1 MIIINYPKLNIISGY
16 SAKNTCSSVFLADRS
31 LAFTDAADNNFS
43 PINIASDQI
52 DLEEQSATA
61 STLGLLTRK
70 AIYREGLGSVL
81 ITKDFDPLK
90 TVLVPKRMAPNDT
103 VAYPYGNAPQVD
115 TVFNNVDYEML
126 DQKISSFLMM

>member
-70 AIYREGLGSVL
+70 AIYREGLGVYS
-81 ITKDFDPLK
+81 
-90 TVLVPKRMAPNDT
+90 
-103 VAYPYGNAPQVD
+103 
-115 TVFNNVDYEML
+115 
-126 DQKISSFLMM
+126 